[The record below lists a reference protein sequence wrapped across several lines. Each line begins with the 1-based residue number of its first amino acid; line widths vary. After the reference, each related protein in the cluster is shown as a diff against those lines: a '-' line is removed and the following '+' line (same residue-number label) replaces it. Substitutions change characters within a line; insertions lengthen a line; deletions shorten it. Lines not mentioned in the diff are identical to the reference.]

1 MKTGQTI
8 SIIRIG
14 HKLMTLAMGIFFI
27 LSFFA
32 NDDLFA
38 QSTSISFATPDSIKI
53 EIEKQL
59 DNPDLLKQFNF
70 PKTVKRFYSL
80 NSNQANWLRPEQDIK
95 PTVSA
100 MLLLDCVRQFGLQPA
115 DYHNKVL
122 NYVLMY
128 DALNNNKLKAT
139 VKVEF
144 ELLLTDAMISMINH
158 LHNGKYNPFLDKD
171 SIDNGLKNEF
181 NAEELL
187 LKFKNSSSLME
198 NILAVQ
204 PQIDEYSK
212 LQGYMKLIAGQYTCD
227 AYETPEKEIRL
238 ISMNMERLRW
248 INTAG
253 STYLHVNIPTYKLY
267 YHTADS
273 IYEFKVVVGKPSTPT
288 PTLKSFISHLES
300 APDWKVPHKIFINE
314 LLPKA
319 IKDNSY
325 FDNNHMAVYDQKE
338 NFISINSKTIAQI
351 KQNPK
356 LYHARQTAGCD
367 NALGK
372 VVFRFNNAYDV
383 YLHDTPEQ
391 QYFSRSKRAL
401 SHGCVRVQ
409 KAENLA
415 ALLLEKDQQSNQIT
429 TLKTA
434 MINYTKRQFT
444 LKNPVPVLITYLTT
458 TVENGLIVYHEDTY
472 KLDNVLEKQ
481 IFGEP
486 AQFNKVSIKK

>member
-1 MKTGQTI
+1 
-8 SIIRIG
+8 
-14 HKLMTLAMGIFFI
+14 MGLIFS
-27 LSFFA
+27 LSFYA
-32 NDDLFA
+32 NHPLFA
-38 QSTSISFATPDSIKI
+38 QIANISPVKPDFIKI

-59 DNPDLLKQFNF
+59 NDPETLKQFNF
-70 PKTVKRFYSL
+70 PRTVKRFYNL
-80 NSNQANWLRPEQDIK
+80 TSNQANWLRSEQDIK

-100 MLLLDCVRQFGLQPA
+100 MLLLDCVRQYGLQPE

-128 DALNNNKLKAT
+128 DALHNNKLKANQRI
-139 VKVEF
+139 EF
-144 ELLLTDAMISMINH
+144 ELFLTDAMISMINH
-158 LHNGKYNPFLDKD
+158 LHHGKYNPLMNKD
-171 SIDNGLKNEF
+171 SIDNGLTNEL
-181 NAEELL
+181 NAEEYLI
-187 LKFKNSSSLME
+187 KFKNSPNLMD

-204 PQIDEYSK
+204 PKIDQYSQ
-212 LQGYMKLIAGQYTCD
+212 LQGYMKLITGQYTCD

-248 INTAG
+248 INTSS
-253 STYLHVNIPTYKLY
+253 STYVQVNIPTYKLL

-273 IYEFKVVVGKPSTPT
+273 IYQFKVVVGKPLTPT
-288 PTLKSFISHLES
+288 PTLKSFISHLET

-314 LLPKA
+314 FLPKA
-319 IKDNSY
+319 IKDHAY

-338 NFISINSKTIAQI
+338 NFVSINTKTITQI

-356 LYHARQTAGCD
+356 LYHVRQTAGCD

-372 VVFRFNNAYDV
+372 IVFRFNNSYDV

-434 MINYTKRQFT
+434 MSNYSKQRFT
-444 LKNPVPVLITYLTT
+444 IKKQVPIIITYLTIT
-458 TVENGLIVYHEDTY
+458 IENGLVVHHEDIY
-472 KLDNVLEKQ
+472 KLDDALEKQ
-481 IFGEP
+481 MFGEL
-486 AQFNKVSIKK
+486 ASIK